1 MRLLLLTL
9 VLLIVFPCRAQEAD
23 APSKQEIV
31 EVAQKADERVT
42 NFERA
47 NQSAKPYI
55 SQVDFE
61 KGMEYSA
68 SAHKAVAALSKNT
81 ASPYASASAAELL
94 IALNQLAITAAS
106 EARAISFNGMV
117 TATRGETVSLNAL
130 AAADSLTKAQSA
142 LTEISELVGHTT
154 LRLITTEERLWSCG

>member
-1 MRLLLLTL
+1 MMVLRCSKMRLLLLTL

-94 IALNQLAITAAS
+94 IALNQL
-106 EARAISFNGMV
+106 
-117 TATRGETVSLNAL
+117 
-130 AAADSLTKAQSA
+130 
-142 LTEISELVGHTT
+142 
-154 LRLITTEERLWSCG
+154 